1 MNEKEHKEL
10 QKVFKASAK
19 KILSSK
25 EVSKAFLIDAGI
37 LDKNGNLSK
46 HYQPAP

>member
-25 EVSKAFLIDAGI
+25 EV
-37 LDKNGNLSK
+37 
-46 HYQPAP
+46 